1 MCKKPSAAQ
10 FRPITSY
17 FIFMTVPFSWYWYI
31 DAVLE
36 REEKMTASF
45 MAGMGTRPP
54 EKSNTREHSVQNFGF
69 CFWSYRY
76 ISSVFHERDLCCALT
91 VDL

>member
-1 MCKKPSAAQ
+1 MFTGQSAAQ
-10 FRPITSY
+10 FRPLKPY
-17 FIFMTVPFSWYWYI
+17 FIPIVTVPFSWCWYI

-54 EKSNTREHSVQNFGF
+54 EKSNTRENSVQNFAFVCG
-69 CFWSYRY
+69 
-76 ISSVFHERDLCCALT
+76 VRDT
-91 VDL
+91 